1 MNLDEGLR
9 HRLRAAAEAV
19 PDDER
24 AADWDRLAKLVA
36 DVGPRRVRAA
46 RRRRAALLAGA
57 VLFAAVAPIAAW
69 YLVRA
74 LSTPPAAPPPL
85 AALPP
90 CATRPA
96 PGAAT
101 PAPQADG
108 SEHFDL
114 GPAGRIV
121 LDAGAAATLA
131 QRSPCR
137 TVLDL
142 REGRVTVLARD
153 LAGGQLRVHT
163 PACDVVVRGT
173 LFAVAA
179 APAAVEI
186 EVVEGQVTVE
196 RSGEEIARVGGGESL
211 LVRGTRR
218 ELAPLS
224 AAAVER
230 IRSRAGLAAA
240 PPAPEAPR
248 LRPPAPP
255 VAPLEP
261 SPGSGA
267 PPVATSPNAP
277 ANGAAPGTPPSPV
290 SRPPATSARRT
301 PTGTAEVPQ
310 DALYRARELRARG
323 DLAGARRA
331 FARAGDGTG
340 PTAEGAWLELARM
353 ELGCGDPRAAREALA
368 EHDRRF
374 GTASPLALEA
384 AGLSL
389 RAAREAGDRD
399 AADRIAREIVR
410 RWPDAAQAT
419 VARQWLAERG
429 LGND

>member
-121 LDAGAAATLA
+121 L
-131 QRSPCR
+131 
-137 TVLDL
+137 
-142 REGRVTVLARD
+142 
-153 LAGGQLRVHT
+153 
-163 PACDVVVRGT
+163 
-173 LFAVAA
+173 
-179 APAAVEI
+179 
-186 EVVEGQVTVE
+186 
-196 RSGEEIARVGGGESL
+196 
-211 LVRGTRR
+211 
-218 ELAPLS
+218 
-224 AAAVER
+224 
-230 IRSRAGLAAA
+230 
-240 PPAPEAPR
+240 
-248 LRPPAPP
+248 
-255 VAPLEP
+255 
-261 SPGSGA
+261 
-267 PPVATSPNAP
+267 
-277 ANGAAPGTPPSPV
+277 
-290 SRPPATSARRT
+290 
-301 PTGTAEVPQ
+301 
-310 DALYRARELRARG
+310 
-323 DLAGARRA
+323 
-331 FARAGDGTG
+331 
-340 PTAEGAWLELARM
+340 
-353 ELGCGDPRAAREALA
+353 
-368 EHDRRF
+368 
-374 GTASPLALEA
+374 
-384 AGLSL
+384 
-389 RAAREAGDRD
+389 
-399 AADRIAREIVR
+399 
-410 RWPDAAQAT
+410 
-419 VARQWLAERG
+419 
-429 LGND
+429 